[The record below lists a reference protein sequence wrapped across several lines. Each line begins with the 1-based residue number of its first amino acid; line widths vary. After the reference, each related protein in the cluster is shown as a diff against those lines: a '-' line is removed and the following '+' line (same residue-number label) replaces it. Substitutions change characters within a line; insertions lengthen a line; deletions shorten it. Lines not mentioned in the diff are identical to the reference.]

1 MEDHNMSEESTI
13 VWQDRKHHL
22 WFPWSFTKYYIE
34 EERLMIQTGLFS
46 TTLEETLL
54 YRIVDITM
62 KQGLG
67 GKIFGTGNLIIKAK
81 VDATPEIV
89 LENIA
94 NPAKVRTMLSQM
106 VEASRQNRNVIGKE
120 FYGSRDGHSY
130 ADEDHDGVCD
140 YEE

>member
-1 MEDHNMSEESTI
+1 MSESTEI
-13 VWQDRKHHL
+13 VWKDRKHHL

-34 EERLMIQTGLFS
+34 NERLMIQKGLFN

-67 GKIFGTGNLIIKAK
+67 GKIFGTGSLVLKAK

-89 LENIA
+89 LENISD
-94 NPAKVRTMLSQM
+94 PKRIRTLLSNL
-106 VEASRQNRNVIGKE
+106 VEENRKQRNVVGKE
-120 FYGSRDGHSY
+120 FFGGREYSHEFT
-130 ADEDHDGVCD
+130 DEDHDGVCD
-140 YEE
+140 FEE